1 MLIDMKKMAWDA
13 HLRGS
18 TRCGR
23 MMTRMGRYTGRR
35 EGDEK
40 RKKENVQ
47 WPPHGQENVE
57 KSVVAWPD
65 NYAIADG

>member
-1 MLIDMKKMAWDA
+1 MRQDDDKNGLL
-13 HLRGS
+13 HGLTRRG
-18 TRCGR
+18 R
-23 MMTRMGRYTGRR
+23 
-35 EGDEK
+35 K

-57 KSVVAWPD
+57 KSVVAWSD